1 MEVISQLLLGS
12 SALLFNVHQ
21 LLVVVEHDHEL
32 VGVTQAQVRQHRR
45 VLQFFSPLLIG
56 QESLQMDRK
65 CLNRPEE
72 GEKKE
77 QHRRHTL
84 VYLSEF
90 FLFVHQFLAGGDHL
104 VESIQPVLQPSDGL
118 HVLII

>member
-1 MEVISQLLLGS
+1 MHLNALEADLEVISQLLLGS

-32 VGVTQAQVRQHRR
+32 VGMTQTQVRQHRR

-77 QHRRHTL
+77 Q
-84 VYLSEF
+84 
-90 FLFVHQFLAGGDHL
+90 
-104 VESIQPVLQPSDGL
+104 
-118 HVLII
+118 